1 MPLVDPRPSSST
13 VAVPIPVPAAANTL
27 TRLLR
32 SLTTGDEVRV
42 PLRAAAIIEFEVN
55 EFVLIATEIRG
66 NDDDADD
73 DDDSVD
79 NDGGG
84 TETLLFELCNDNN
97 DDEDDDADD
106 DKVEEKDD
114 NWEELVALRFCA
126 DILFVKVRKLGPTCK
141 PIEVVLALALFLMLP
156 LPGLLLLL
164 VQLLSLPLDEFNRKA
179 RRCARVCLSASFD
192 KAAFNTLANSGEE
205 AAILLTLLSISLSLL
220 DLLLSS
226 LWRLS
231 PTSSSLSSLY
241 CCCC

>member
-32 SLTTGDEVRV
+32 SLVTGDEVRV

-66 NDDDADD
+66 NDADD

-79 NDGGG
+79 NDEGG

-97 DDEDDDADD
+97 DDEDADD

-164 VQLLSLPLDEFNRKA
+164 VELLSLPLDEFNRKA

-226 LWRLS
+226 LRRLS
-231 PTSSSLSSLY
+231 TTSSSLSSLY
-241 CCCC
+241 CCC